1 VAQALLHDFGG
12 NAVLSLAISLVFEG
26 EQLERLRKN
35 PESAMK
41 WQMLRD
47 LLAVRKPLR
56 KYGHKI

>member
-1 VAQALLHDFGG
+1 MILAGTLFSLF
-12 NAVLSLAISLVFEG
+12 LAISLVFAG

-47 LLAVRKPLR
+47 LLAVCKPLR
-56 KYGHKI
+56 KYGHKIWS

>member
-1 VAQALLHDFGG
+1 MIL
-12 NAVLSLAISLVFEG
+12 AVTLFSLFLAISLVFAG

-56 KYGHKI
+56 TYGHRI